1 MADKEFKVH
10 WNEDRESDNINPEH
24 YTQGIECIDYITSK
38 NMSFLEG
45 NVIKYVTRYKMKN
58 GLEDLKKAQ
67 WYLNRLI
74 EITIRE
80 EKESGKGNTNTNT

>member
-1 MADKEFKVH
+1 
-10 WNEDRESDNINPEH
+10 
-24 YTQGIECIDYITSK
+24 
-38 NMSFLEG
+38 MSFLEG